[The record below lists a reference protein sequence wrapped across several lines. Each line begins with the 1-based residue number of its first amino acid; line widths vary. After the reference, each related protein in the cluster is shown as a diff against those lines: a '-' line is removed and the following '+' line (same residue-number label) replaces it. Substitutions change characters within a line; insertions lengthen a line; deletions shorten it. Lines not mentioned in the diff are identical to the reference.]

1 MDKKENL
8 IREAV
13 DILDKS
19 ADMDTEAKKKALVE
33 FTDQYAKNVQ
43 WALDVITGAINH
55 SDREGTGVFFYEA
68 LGMVR
73 AALGSQLGDTEKMAM
88 ELFNHKT
95 HRRMHR
101 YSLSE
106 DGSRDDVAAA
116 LEGLKGDELFKKL
129 DELVESGQ
137 LKLNTEEEHP
147 QEVPADDVEK
157 EKAEDKPA
165 KWNSSLLGS
174 LCVLVDEYINKIIGL
189 LPDEG
194 DEQAKRREHMI
205 ALVSASDLAR
215 FLLAEEAPGLLKLGA
230 QCSKI
235 YMDMAPEDNP
245 VLTAIHSPEVDQ
257 DCKEASDELDK
268 D

>member
-8 IREAV
+8 LKEAV
-13 DILDKS
+13 DILDKG
-19 ADMDTEAKKKALVE
+19 AGKDEETRAKALVE
-33 FTDQYAKNVQ
+33 FADRYAKGVQ

-55 SDREGTGVFFYEA
+55 SDKEGTGVFFYEA

-73 AALGSQLGDTEKMAM
+73 AALGSQLDDVDKMAM
-88 ELFNHKT
+88 KLFNHKA

-106 DGSRDDVAAA
+106 NGSGDEVAAA
-116 LEGLKGDELFKKL
+116 LDGLTGDELYKKL

-137 LKLNTEEEHP
+137 LEVSTEEKHP
-147 QEVPADDVEK
+147 QEAPADVGEK
-157 EKAEDKPA
+157 EEAEKKPA

-174 LCVLVDEYINKIIGL
+174 LCVLVDEYINKIIDL
-189 LPDEG
+189 LPEEG
-194 DEQAKRREHMI
+194 DEPIKRRDHMI

-215 FLLAEEAPGLLKLGA
+215 FLLAEEAPGLLKLAA

-245 VLTAIHSPEVDQ
+245 VVAAIHSPEVDQ
-257 DCKEASDELDK
+257 DCAEAADELEK

>member
-1 MDKKENL
+1 MDKKEDL
-8 IREAV
+8 LKAAV
-13 DILDKS
+13 DILDKA
-19 ADMDTEAKKKALVE
+19 ADMDTEAKAKALVE
-33 FTDQYAKNVQ
+33 FTDRYAKNVQ

-55 SDREGTGVFFYEA
+55 SDKEGTVVFFYEA
-68 LGMVR
+68 MGMVR
-73 AALGSQLGDTEKMAM
+73 DAIGSQLDDTGKMAM

-95 HRRMHR
+95 HKRMHR
-101 YSLSE
+101 YSFPK
-106 DGSRDDVAAA
+106 DGSSDDVAAA
-116 LEGLKGDELFKKL
+116 LEGLKGDELYKKL

-137 LKLNTEEEHP
+137 LELNTEEEHP
-147 QEVPADDVEK
+147 QESPADGG
-157 EKAEDKPA
+157 EKAEKKPA

-174 LCVLVDEYINKIIGL
+174 LRVLVDAYINKIIDL
-189 LPDEG
+189 LPKDGG
-194 DEQAKRREHMI
+194 DEPIKRREHMI

-245 VLTAIHSPEVDQ
+245 VMAAIKSPEVDQ

>member
-1 MDKKENL
+1 MDKKEDL
-8 IREAV
+8 LKAIV
-13 DILDKS
+13 DILDK
-19 ADMDTEAKKKALVE
+19 AAAMDTEAKEKALVE
-33 FTDQYAKNVQ
+33 FYDRYAKNVQ

-55 SDREGTGVFFYEA
+55 SDKKGTGVFFYEA

-73 AALGSQLGDTEKMAM
+73 AAIGSQLDDTEKMAM
-88 ELFNHKT
+88 GLFNHKT
-95 HRRMHR
+95 HKRIHR
-101 YSLSE
+101 YSLPK
-106 DGSRDDVAAA
+106 DGSSDEVAAA
-116 LEGLKGDELFKKL
+116 LKGLKGDELYKKL

-137 LKLNTEEEHP
+137 LELNTKEEYP
-147 QEVPADDVEK
+147 QEAADGG
-157 EKAEDKPA
+157 EKAEKKPA

-174 LCVLVDEYINKIIGL
+174 LCVLVDEYINKIIDL
-189 LPDEG
+189 LPEDGG
-194 DEQAKRREHMI
+194 DEPIKRRDHMI

-245 VLTAIHSPEVDQ
+245 VMTAIKSPEVDQ
-257 DCKEASDELDK
+257 DCNDASDELEK